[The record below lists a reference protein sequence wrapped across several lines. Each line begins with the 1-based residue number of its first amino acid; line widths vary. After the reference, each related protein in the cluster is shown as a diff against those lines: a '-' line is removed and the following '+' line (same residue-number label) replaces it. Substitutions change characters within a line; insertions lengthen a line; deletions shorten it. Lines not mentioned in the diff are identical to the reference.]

1 MTINMPINAEAAL
14 SQINQ
19 TIYMLK
25 KAKRALIIGETK
37 IADLVED
44 PVVEF
49 PECYTN
55 DLILAEEKITAGLNR
70 MQAIHEILV
79 RHLLSKATW
88 EVVPPE
94 EEDDDD

>member
-14 SQINQ
+14 SQVNQ
-19 TIYMLK
+19 TIYILK
-25 KAKRALIIGETK
+25 KAKRALIVGETK

-44 PVVEF
+44 PTVEF

-55 DLILAEEKITAGLNR
+55 DLILAEEKITSALNR
-70 MQAIHEILV
+70 IQAIHEILV
-79 RHLLSKATW
+79 KHLLSKITW

-94 EEDDDD
+94 EEEEDD